1 MDPRSQLFSHFLK
14 KSLFLLIC
22 FSLILNFVFPLSS
35 LLFPTFILSQG
46 HILYDRQ
53 TSNSPNHLS
62 HTYTALLTPRR
73 TELSL
78 LTLSQCGDN
87 ISTDLTIH
95 DFGLEFVPLEKDLLS
110 LEEGSHNNSNSNSNA
125 STNGGGGGRGDAGFS
140 RIFKDGDHT
149 ILHHSAM
156 ALMTLQLVYGLFPRI
171 LGKGEAGKVSR
182 KRRVAGYKTM
192 TLGEV

>member
-1 MDPRSQLFSHFLK
+1 M
-14 KSLFLLIC
+14 
-22 FSLILNFVFPLSS
+22 
-35 LLFPTFILSQG
+35 
-46 HILYDRQ
+46 
-53 TSNSPNHLS
+53 
-62 HTYTALLTPRR
+62 
-73 TELSL
+73 
-78 LTLSQCGDN
+78 TLSQCGEN
-87 ISTDLTIH
+87 LSTDLTIH

-110 LEEGSHNNSNSNSNA
+110 LEEGSSNSNSNS
-125 STNGGGGGRGDAGFS
+125 STDGGGGRGDAGFS

-182 KRRVAGYKTM
+182 KRRVTGYKSM